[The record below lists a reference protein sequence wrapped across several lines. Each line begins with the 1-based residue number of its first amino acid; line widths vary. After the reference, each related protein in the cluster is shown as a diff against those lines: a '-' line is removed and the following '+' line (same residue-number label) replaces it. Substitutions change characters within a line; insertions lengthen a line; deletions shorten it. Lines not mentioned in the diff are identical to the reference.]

1 MIDTAGAP
9 TLAALAA
16 RHGWW
21 IGPAVSAR
29 ALAADPAYAE
39 TLGREFNVLTPE
51 NEMKWGPV
59 HPHPAGYDFAP
70 ADAIVAFA
78 RSRGLAVHGHTLVWH
93 NQNPAWLAESAA
105 SREAMIGHL
114 RQHIATVAGRYAG
127 VAAAWDVVNEAV
139 VEDGSLRPTLWL
151 ERVGPDYVDL
161 AFRAAG
167 AAAQQARLLYND
179 YGIEEPNPKS
189 DGVYRLLSGMLARGV
204 PLHGVGFQMHL
215 GLAGVD
221 PQGLARNLQRFAD
234 LGLQLYVT
242 EMDVRIDL
250 PATAPKL
257 ARQAAVYRSVVE
269 VCLAQPACRALQTW
283 GFTDKYSWIPRFRP
297 GFGAALL
304 LDESYAPKPAY
315 HAVREALARAAPRP
329 PAPEPAPPTP

>member
-1 MIDTAGAP
+1 
-9 TLAALAA
+9 
-16 RHGWW
+16 
-21 IGPAVSAR
+21 
-29 ALAADPAYAE
+29 
-39 TLGREFNVLTPE
+39 
-51 NEMKWGPV
+51 
-59 HPHPAGYDFAP
+59 
-70 ADAIVAFA
+70 
-78 RSRGLAVHGHTLVWH
+78 
-93 NQNPAWLAESAA
+93 
-105 SREAMIGHL
+105 
-114 RQHIATVAGRYAG
+114 
-127 VAAAWDVVNEAV
+127 
-139 VEDGSLRPTLWL
+139 
-151 ERVGPDYVDL
+151 
-161 AFRAAG
+161 
-167 AAAQQARLLYND
+167 
-179 YGIEEPNPKS
+179 
-189 DGVYRLLSGMLARGV
+189 
-204 PLHGVGFQMHL
+204 
-215 GLAGVD
+215 
-221 PQGLARNLQRFAD
+221 LARNLQRFAD